1 MLAWCAPGS
10 AQSHTPAELSCC
22 RRCCAH
28 SAPCPPTRIA
38 AEGLRL
44 RRGGDAAAQAAP
56 EPSTARWDSS
66 PSHGGAASCAGA
78 GAFGSGGFRSTSAAG
93 AARFSNSTSRPGSL
107 RGADRGATAAAA
119 SAAAA
124 AAWGW
129 AGASAR
135 GGEAAGHGCAAC
147 SAAAAGQPVEIR
159 RPGAG
164 EEARVVL
171 RTAPAETR
179 KTQATVPWKALTLFT
194 PPFGCPHKA
203 IFLTG
208 VGVVRI
214 EALST

>member
-10 AQSHTPAELSCC
+10 AQSHTPAELCC
-22 RRCCAH
+22 CRCCAH
-28 SAPCPPTRIA
+28 SAPCPPARIA

-124 AAWGW
+124 AAWGR
-129 AGASAR
+129 AGASAC
-135 GGEAAGHGCAAC
+135 GGEAAGHDGCAAC

-171 RTAPAETR
+171 RAAPAETR
-179 KTQATVPWKALTLFT
+179 VKPQRWFHPVKPPLFIT
-194 PPFGCPHKA
+194 HQIGCP
-203 IFLTG
+203 I
-208 VGVVRI
+208 RQ
-214 EALST
+214 